1 MYDGKTKGDIGMERT
16 INVTGKGR
24 IKVKPDLIRLLI
36 SMKGEFSDYEQTLQQ
51 SAEQTEELKKIFE
64 DLGFQKTDLKTLYFN
79 VDTQYENYQ
88 AQDKSWKHRFKGYQF
103 THRMKIEF
111 PTDNE
116 KLGKI
121 LYALAHCKTAPE
133 FSIEYTVSDPETVKN
148 ELLGKAVRDSFA
160 KAEILAKA
168 GGVKLGKIIK
178 MEYSWDKIDIAVRP
192 MKEMALRGCEST
204 AAETAGSYDINIEAD
219 DIDITDTVTLT
230 WNIEDYE
237 NN

>member
-103 THRMKIEF
+103 THSINGFKGYYAYILGKCCVLESAVYGNATYVIPKDNWEILSQKTKKELLDEDKVLAKIEHTANWEENVRNKF
-111 PTDNE
+111 G
-116 KLGKI
+116 KLGMS
-121 LYALAHCKTAPE
+121 H
-133 FSIEYTVSDPETVKN
+133 
-148 ELLGKAVRDSFA
+148 
-160 KAEILAKA
+160 
-168 GGVKLGKIIK
+168 
-178 MEYSWDKIDIAVRP
+178 
-192 MKEMALRGCEST
+192 
-204 AAETAGSYDINIEAD
+204 
-219 DIDITDTVTLT
+219 
-230 WNIEDYE
+230 
-237 NN
+237 